1 MRPKSK
7 SRFTLKIIGSY
18 LALGLLVLLAGIFI
32 YSEFKDYTFSQN
44 KKNESAK
51 LLKTNTLLAELYEA
65 ENLSKLALQTKK
77 RRNLKA
83 YSQKVDSIFQTV
95 DTLKLLAGDG
105 KQIIKL
111 DSVQALLQQKVYNNA
126 ELRKLK
132 VRDENNAPL
141 DSLLQTF
148 QKMEVDLGR
157 ITPEN
162 FVPDFN
168 ELPEETQKSIREYV
182 ALLNKNIPQN
192 TQQTN
197 SGEVDSILQVS
208 KTILEEA
215 KIKNAQ
221 IERSLVEKELE
232 IYKTDLELSQK
243 LRSIVS
249 AFEQEIIMN
258 AYSENLGKQQL
269 LKKSS
274 QFVWATLV
282 LGLIVISVF
291 TFLITGDYWKV
302 QLYRKRLEKEK
313 RYSESLLKSREQ
325 LISMVSHDLR
335 TPLNTIK
342 GHIELM
348 ELGQNGKKSKKYF
361 KNITSAS
368 DYVENLVNRLL
379 DFSKLESGKMQV
391 ENVPFML
398 SKIISDTIANFE
410 EVLSTKSLELNL
422 EVADALKKPILG
434 DPYKIRQILTNLI
447 GNALKFTNEG
457 FVKVNANT
465 KEMGGTLMVFIQV
478 IDSGIGIPKEKQ
490 ELVFKEFT
498 QVGNPTENGYYG
510 HGLGLTISKKL
521 AKLLG
526 GDLTLK
532 SKENEGSTFTAVLPL
547 QFAKDTSLPQKS
559 SDLDTST
566 NLSIAA
572 LDDEKA
578 LLQLLTEMC
587 SVHGI
592 HLKTFTSYDD
602 LEKDSTLYYD
612 VLLTDI
618 QMPKKNGFK
627 VVETLKSGSVSHY
640 KNQPIIAMTGQRD
653 LDKNLFSQLGFAAVL
668 QKPFSK
674 SDLLKTLGQFA
685 IKTGKSP
692 ITAQTGI
699 EVPEVSSKLFSL
711 DSISSFLDS
720 PQALHE
726 VLETFLETTEKNME
740 LLSRAITDK
749 DVKAIKAITHRM
761 LPMFRQ
767 LKVESIVPLLEQFEH
782 IESHQSFKK
791 IRKNQKKLQTIIF
804 ELQEDI
810 RRYLAIPQVGID

>member
-32 YSEFKDYTFSQN
+32 YSEFKDYTLSQN
-44 KKNESAK
+44 KKDESAK
-51 LLKTNTLLAELYEA
+51 LLRTNTLLAELYEA

-77 RRNLKA
+77 RRNLQA
-83 YSQKVDSIFQTV
+83 YSKKVDSIFQTI
-95 DTLKLLAGDG
+95 DTLKLLSNNSG
-105 KQIIKL
+105 QLLKL
-111 DSVQALLQQKVYNNA
+111 DSVRTLLQEKMYNNA

-141 DSLLQTF
+141 DSLLRTF

-168 ELPEETQKSIREYV
+168 RLPEETQKSIREYV

-249 AFEQEIIMN
+249 AFEQEIVMN

-274 QFVWATLV
+274 QFVWGTLI
-282 LGLIVISVF
+282 LALFVISVF
-291 TFLITGDYWKV
+291 TFLITNDYWKV

-313 RYSESLLKSREQ
+313 QYSESLLKSREQ

-342 GHIELM
+342 GYTELM
-348 ELGQNGKKSKKYF
+348 QQGQTSKKSKKYF

-368 DYVENLVNRLL
+368 NYVENLVNRLL
-379 DFSKLESGKMQV
+379 DFSKLESGKMQI
-391 ENVPFML
+391 ENNSFML
-398 SKIISDTIANFE
+398 SDIISDTVANFE
-410 EVLSTKSLELNL
+410 EVVSKKSLELKVEIAN
-422 EVADALKKPILG
+422 ALKKPIFG
-434 DPYKIRQILTNLI
+434 DSYRTRQILTNLI
-447 GNALKFTNEG
+447 GNAIKFTDKG
-457 FVKVNANT
+457 FVQVNAST
-465 KEMGGTLMVFIQV
+465 KEMDRIPMVFIEV
-478 IDSGIGIPKEKQ
+478 IDSGIGIPEEKQ

-498 QVGNPTENGYYG
+498 QVENTTENSYDG
-510 HGLGLTISKKL
+510 HGLGLAISKKL

-526 GDLTLK
+526 GDLTVK
-532 SKENEGSTFTAVLPL
+532 SKENEGSTFTLSLPL
-547 QFAKDTSLPQKS
+547 QFVKNTSIPNKS
-559 SDLDTST
+559 KHLDSST
-566 NLSIAA
+566 KLSVVA
-572 LDDEKA
+572 LDDDKA
-578 LLQLLTEMC
+578 LLELLSEMF
-587 SVHGI
+587 SVQDI
-592 HLKTFTSYDD
+592 ELKTFTNYADFK
-602 LEKDSTLYYD
+602 KDSTLYYD

-618 QMPKKNGFK
+618 QMPKKNGFE
-627 VVETLKSGSVSHY
+627 VVEALKSGSVSHY

-653 LDKNLFSQLGFAAVL
+653 LDKHVFLESGFTAVL
-668 QKPFSK
+668 RKPFSK
-674 SDLLKTLGQFA
+674 SDVLKMLGQL
-685 IKTGKSP
+685 TNRMEGLP
-692 ITAQTGI
+692 ITTQTDL
-699 EVPEVSSKLFSL
+699 ETPKVSSNLFSL

-726 VLETFLETTEKNME
+726 VLETFLETTDKNME
-740 LLSRAITDK
+740 LLSRAISAK
-749 DVKAIKAITHRM
+749 DFRAIKSTAHRM

-767 LKVESIVPLLEQFEH
+767 LKAESIVQLLEQLEH
-782 IESHQSFKK
+782 IESNHTFKK
-791 IRKNQKKLQTIIF
+791 IRKNHKKLQTSVF
-804 ELQEDI
+804 ELQKDI
-810 RRYLAIPQVGID
+810 KSYLAIPQVGIG